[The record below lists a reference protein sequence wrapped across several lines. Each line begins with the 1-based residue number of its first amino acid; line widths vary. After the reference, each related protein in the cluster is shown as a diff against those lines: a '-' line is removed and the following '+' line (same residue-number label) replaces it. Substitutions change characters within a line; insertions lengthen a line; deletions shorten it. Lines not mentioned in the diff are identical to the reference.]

1 MGEMKNLY
9 ITEMNN
15 EMLCPICNKPLT
27 LVKEKTNECSGVVP
41 IHWSCEPC
49 GKTFPMYFEMVEN
62 HKKALDKIWKH
73 ITGLKEFGNECK
85 CNSSDNPDTS
95 FDIIDYTGD
104 APSVNRWCLD
114 CGGYR
119 DA

>member
-1 MGEMKNLY
+1 MEQEVRHYGF
-9 ITEMNN
+9 
-15 EMLCPICNKPLT
+15 NKT
-27 LVKEKTNECSGVVP
+27 D
-41 IHWSCEPC
+41 
-49 GKTFPMYFEMVEN
+49 EMVEGY
-62 HKKALDKIWKH
+62 KKALDKVWKH

-95 FDIIDYTGD
+95 FDTIDYTGD

-119 DA
+119 GV